1 MENNSKGMPRIDAFH
16 EMLMQERKRL
26 AYRPS
31 RMQRLVFRN
40 GLDIEKALMDARRYD
55 TAIRL

>member
-1 MENNSKGMPRIDAFH
+1 MQNNSKGMPDAFH
-16 EMLMQERKRL
+16 EVLMQERKRL

-31 RMQRLVFRN
+31 RMQKIVFKN